1 MTTAVK
7 EVKKDEFEI
16 IEDHLDKY
24 TDYKIGVENLQE
36 QLNYMYPK
44 VTASYDPTKEGSS
57 GTFMFSSQTEDI
69 AIERVERGK
78 EIKKEI
84 EKYELL
90 IACIERALEG
100 LDAKERQYVKLHY
113 FEKLDNRALCDR
125 MNFSLKMMYKT
136 RDSFKEKALIRLRNL
151 LLVDI

>member
-7 EVKKDEFEI
+7 VAKKDEFEI

-69 AIERVERGK
+69 AIKRVETEK

-90 IACIERALEG
+90 ITCI
-100 LDAKERQYVKLHY
+100 
-113 FEKLDNRALCDR
+113 DR
-125 MNFSLKMMYKT
+125 DRKS
-136 RDSFKEKALIRLRNL
+136 
-151 LLVDI
+151 VV